1 MAKFAVSLLF
11 CCLSAPARGDQFT
24 VNSIVRVYLSDET
37 LVDEII
43 SVSDAHR
50 LDPVIF
56 AAILAQE
63 SGFRTDA
70 VNSVSQDY
78 GIGQINVRNIKSLKL
93 DQSRLLKDR
102 QYALNESGKLLAR
115 IRKTYG
121 KEKFWFCRYN
131 VGYGTL
137 SGDRLKRC
145 RAYAAKVNSRVPKVV
160 ARAE

>member
-1 MAKFAVSLLF
+1 MIRFVLILLF
-11 CCLSAPARGDQFT
+11 CCLSAPAKGDQFT

-37 LVDEII
+37 LVEEII
-43 SVSDAHR
+43 SVSEIHQ
-50 LDPVIF
+50 LNPVIF

-63 SGFRTDA
+63 SGFRVDA
-70 VNSVSQDY
+70 VNKQSRDY
-78 GIGQINVRNIKSLKL
+78 GIGQINILNIRSLKL

-137 SGDRLKRC
+137 SGNRLKRC
-145 RAYAAKVNSRVPKVV
+145 RAYAAKVSSRVPKVV